1 MWWQVKSIRDEAK
14 LQLQVREKVTVG
26 KKCVSLEIVN
36 ESDSILFDIDSY
48 IFNKLLS
55 TFIFY
60 LFYSI

>member
-14 LQLQVREKVTVG
+14 LQVQVREKVTVG